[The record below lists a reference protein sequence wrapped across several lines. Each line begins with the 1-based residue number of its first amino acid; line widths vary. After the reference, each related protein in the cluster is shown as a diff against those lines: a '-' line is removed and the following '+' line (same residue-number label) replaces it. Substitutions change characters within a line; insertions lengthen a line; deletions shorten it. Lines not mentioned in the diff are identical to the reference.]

1 MFLAHLDIN
10 FICNKFDLLTEGLSG
25 NVDVIM
31 ISETKIVEK
40 FPARQFPI
48 EGYSSPYKLDQNCN
62 GGGIIIYVRENISSK
77 LFEIT
82 ASTECI
88 LTEPTLRKKRCLIT
102 LIKISQNLS
111 IISKN
116 LDTLLTKYHNA
127 VLIEYFIADKK
138 GASLKDFC
146 QSKSKHL
153 IKVCTCFKTQIIPRS
168 YIPC

>member
-1 MFLAHLDIN
+1 MLH
-10 FICNKFDLLTEGLSG
+10 
-25 NVDVIM
+25 
-31 ISETKIVEK
+31 
-40 FPARQFPI
+40 
-48 EGYSSPYKLDQNCN
+48 QNAFSL
-62 GGGIIIYVRENISSK
+62 GPPYVRTDV
-77 LFEIT
+77 F
-82 ASTECI
+82 CI
-88 LTEPTLRKKRCLIT
+88 YHIT